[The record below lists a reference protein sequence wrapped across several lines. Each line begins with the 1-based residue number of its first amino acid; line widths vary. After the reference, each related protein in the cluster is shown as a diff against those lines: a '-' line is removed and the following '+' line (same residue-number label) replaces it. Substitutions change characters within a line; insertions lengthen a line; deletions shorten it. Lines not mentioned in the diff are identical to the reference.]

1 MHFQHNSVWASI
13 VGTVVQLEPVELQ
26 VSLAS
31 RMNDELCGLLHG
43 TLEPFADYLGCAVRR
58 QSVGIVVFSDGGLIV
73 PGTTAVDQL
82 GFDARD
88 ADSHWSVA
96 LEGKWGVFEGVDIDE
111 ESQAADLDIVNLG
124 DVEVDCCPLFG
135 VCLVLTDGL
144 VAGRLMMW
152 VL

>member
-1 MHFQHNSVWASI
+1 MHLQHNSVWTSI
-13 VGTVVQLEPVELQ
+13 FSTVVELKPVKLQ

-31 RMNDELCGLLHG
+31 RMNDELRGLLHG
-43 TLEPFADYLGCAVRR
+43 TLEPFADYLGCAIRR
-58 QSVGIVVFSDGGLIV
+58 QDVGVVVFGDGRLVV
-73 PGTTAVDQL
+73 PGTAAVDEL

-88 ADSHWSVA
+88 ADSHRCFA
-96 LEGKWGVFEGVDIDE
+96 LKAKWGVLEWVDIDE
-111 ESQAADLDIVNLG
+111 KAQAADLDLVNLG
-124 DVEVDCCPLFG
+124 DVEVDCCPLFV